1 MKTQI
6 RICFTLILFLLP
18 LTVAFAVD
26 DSHAARFK
34 VLVVMSYDP
43 DYKFVKKIRQG
54 IDSIL
59 SDTCRIE
66 YFYMNT
72 KNNLAGGPQK
82 AKAAFAL
89 YKKMRPDGVIAADDN
104 AQSMFVVPYLKNKV
118 KTPVMFCGV
127 NEAPEKYGYP
137 ADNVSGI
144 LERMTIS
151 QSLAF
156 AKQLIPAIRTFGY
169 MSCDSPTGRTI
180 LKYFQHE
187 AHTFP
192 MELAAARFP
201 KTLIETK
208 AMAKELSGLCDVLFI
223 PTMSG
228 TKDDN
233 GVPLSDRQLLPVV
246 TDIFAKPVIG
256 NQKFTIQYGMLCGMT
271 QHPNEQGF
279 TAAKMLLKAM
289 QGTPI
294 RDIPITRNRLS
305 QAIINV
311 TVMKAFDIKP
321 KPILLKDT
329 ELIRGKTD
337 HGKRTL

>member
-1 MKTQI
+1 MQTQI
-6 RICFTLILFLLP
+6 KTVFILICLLLS
-18 LTVAFAVD
+18 LTVDFVID

-43 DYKFVKKIRQG
+43 DYTFVQKLREG
-54 IDSIL
+54 IDSVL
-59 SDTCRIE
+59 SDTCRVE

-72 KNNLAGGPQK
+72 KNNLEGGPQK

-89 YKKMRPDGVIAADDN
+89 YQKMRPDGVIAADDN

-127 NEAPEKYGYP
+127 NGSPENYGYP
-137 ADNVSGI
+137 AANVSGI
-144 LERMTIS
+144 LERMTIT

-169 MSCDSPTGRTI
+169 MSCDNPTGRTI

-192 MELAAARFP
+192 MKLAAARFP
-201 KTLIETK
+201 KTLTEGK
-208 AMAKELSGLCDVLFI
+208 AMAKELRGLCDVLFI
-223 PTMSG
+223 PTMNG
-228 TKDDN
+228 IRDDN
-233 GVPLSDRQLLPVV
+233 GNPLSDRQVLPVV
-246 TDIFAKPVIG
+246 TDIFGKPVIG
-256 NQKFTIQYGMLCGMT
+256 EQKFVIQYGMLCGMT
-271 QHPNEQGF
+271 QHPDEQGF

-289 QGTPI
+289 NGTPI
-294 RDIPITRNRLS
+294 QDIPITRNRIS

-311 TVMKAFDIKP
+311 TVMKSFGIKP

-329 ELIRGKTD
+329 ELIRGETE
-337 HGKRTL
+337 HGELML

>member
-1 MKTQI
+1 MQI
-6 RICFTLILFLLP
+6 KIVFTLVFFLLS
-18 LTVAFAVD
+18 LTVGFVID

-43 DYKFVKKIRQG
+43 DYTFVQKVRQG
-54 IDSIL
+54 IDSVL

-66 YFYMNT
+66 YFYMDT

-82 AKAAFAL
+82 AKAAFAM
-89 YKKMRPDGVIAADDN
+89 YQKMQPNGVIAADDN

-127 NEAPEKYGYP
+127 NDSPENYGYP

-144 LERMTIS
+144 LERMSIT

-156 AKQLIPAIRTFGY
+156 AKQLIPTIRTFGY
-169 MSCDSPTGRTI
+169 MSCENPTGRTL

-192 MELAAARFP
+192 MKLVAARFP
-201 KTLIETK
+201 KTLMEGK
-208 AMAKELSGLCDVLFI
+208 AMAKELQGLCDVLFI
-223 PTMSG
+223 PTMNG
-228 TKDDN
+228 IRDDTGN
-233 GVPLSDRQLLPVV
+233 PLSDRQVLPVI

-256 NQKFTIQYGMLCGMT
+256 DQKFTIQYGMLCGMT
-271 QHPNEQGF
+271 QHPDEQGF

-289 QGTPI
+289 QGTPVC
-294 RDIPITRNRLS
+294 DIPITRNRLS

-311 TVMKAFDIKP
+311 TVMKAFGIKP

-329 ELIRGKTD
+329 ELIRGEAD
-337 HGKRTL
+337 HGERML

>member
-1 MKTQI
+1 MKTTI
-6 RICFTLILFLLP
+6 KIFFTSLLFLLS
-18 LTVAFAVD
+18 LTVNVVID
-26 DSHAARFK
+26 DSHAAPFK

-43 DYKFVKKIRQG
+43 DYTFAQKVRQG
-54 IDSIL
+54 IDSVL

-66 YFYMNT
+66 YVYMNT
-72 KNNLAGGPQK
+72 KNNISGGPQK

-89 YKKMRPDGVIAADDN
+89 YKKMQPDGVIAADDN

-118 KTPVMFCGV
+118 NTPVMFCGV
-127 NEAPEKYGYP
+127 NASPENYGYP
-137 ADNVSGI
+137 AANVSGI
-144 LERMTIS
+144 LERMTIT

-156 AKQLIPAIRTFGY
+156 AKQLLPGIRTFGY
-169 MSCDSPTGRTI
+169 MSCDSPTGRAI

-192 MELAAARFP
+192 MELTAARFP
-201 KTLIETK
+201 KTLVEGK
-208 AMAKELSGLCDVLFI
+208 AMANELRGLCDVLFI
-223 PTMSG
+223 PTMNG
-228 TKDDN
+228 IRDDD
-233 GVPLSDRQLLPVV
+233 GSPLSDKQVLPVV

-256 NQKFTIQYGMLCGMT
+256 DQKFTIQYGMLCGMT
-271 QHPNEQGF
+271 QHPDEQGF

-294 RDIPITRNRLS
+294 QNIPITRNRLT

-311 TVMKAFDIKP
+311 TVMKAFGIKP

-329 ELIRGKTD
+329 KLIRGKTD
-337 HGKRTL
+337 HGDLTL

>member
-1 MKTQI
+1 MKAQI
-6 RICFTLILFLLP
+6 KIFFILILFLLS
-18 LTVAFAVD
+18 LTVDFVIEK
-26 DSHAARFK
+26 SHAARFK
-34 VLVVMSYDP
+34 VLAVMSYDP
-43 DYKFVKKIRQG
+43 DYKFVQKIQQG
-54 IDSIL
+54 IDSVL
-59 SDTCRIE
+59 SDTCRIT

-89 YKKMRPDGVIAADDN
+89 YNKIRPDGVIAADDN

-118 KTPVMFCGV
+118 KTPVIFCGV

-137 ADNVSGI
+137 AANVSGI

-180 LKYFQHE
+180 LKDFLHK

-192 MELAAARFP
+192 MKFAAARFP
-201 KTLIETK
+201 KTLMETK
-208 AMAKELSGLCDVLFI
+208 AMAKELNELCDVLFI
-223 PTMSG
+223 PTMNG

-233 GVPLSDRQLLPVV
+233 GVPLSDQQVLPVV

-256 NQKFTIQYGMLCGMT
+256 DQRFTIQYGMLCGMT
-271 QHPNEQGF
+271 QHPDEQGF
-279 TAAKMLLKAM
+279 TAAQMLLRAM

-311 TVMKAFDIKP
+311 TVMKALGIKP

-329 ELIRGKTD
+329 ELIRGRTD
-337 HGKRTL
+337 DDANRL